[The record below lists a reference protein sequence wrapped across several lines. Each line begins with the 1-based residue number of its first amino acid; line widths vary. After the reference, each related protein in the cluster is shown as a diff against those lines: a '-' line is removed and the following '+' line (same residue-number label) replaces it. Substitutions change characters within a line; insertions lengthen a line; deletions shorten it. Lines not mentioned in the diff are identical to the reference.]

1 MLLSHLPSTSDCII
15 HTRSWASFATHHTHA
30 TTTTTD
36 VYEGTFLNGRKHGRG
51 RLQFANGDVYE
62 GDFKNGLIDGTG
74 EYQFVSGDVYVGD
87 YLNGVQHGMGIVVYA
102 DGQRY
107 EGTFA
112 NGVPHGQGTLFYFES
127 EGVPARMLP
136 TNAATQPCVPHVL
149 NMRETACVLVFG
161 LCHADGTSEY
171 YVGEFREGLEHGIGT
186 YHYAN
191 GDVYEGQY
199 VSGKRH
205 GHGRYTYARPASSA
219 GDTAEWFYDGDYQHD
234 QRSGSG
240 AYRCIDCNRDQ
251 SRSVSCW
258 IAQSILLD
266 RWM

>member
-15 HTRSWASFATHHTHA
+15 HTRSWASFATHHTHT

-136 TNAATQPCVPHVL
+136 TNAAHECSNAALRATCTQHARDRV
-149 NMRETACVLVFG
+149 RACVWFVPCRWHERVLRGRVSR
-161 LCHADGTSEY
+161 GTRAWHRHVPLRQRRRVRGPVRLGQAARPWQIHVRTARF
-171 YVGEFREGLEHGIGT
+171 VGW
-186 YHYAN
+186 
-191 GDVYEGQY
+191 
-199 VSGKRH
+199 RH
-205 GHGRYTYARPASSA
+205 GR
-219 GDTAEWFYDGDYQHD
+219 
-234 QRSGSG
+234 
-240 AYRCIDCNRDQ
+240 
-251 SRSVSCW
+251 VV
-258 IAQSILLD
+258 L
-266 RWM
+266 